1 MMPELIKSPIANPGN
16 PYAHLIEPVSALV
29 RDGGQLILARDDRSL
44 PSLQIEK
51 KSEDNYVTEVDYAV
65 QHLILDR
72 LAQLTPDFSVIAEE
86 AEARAFDSQRPTW
99 ILDPVDGTT
108 NLMRDLRLSA
118 VSLALHADGQ
128 MQLGMIYNPYA
139 NSFFHAVAGGGSFMN
154 NQPIRV
160 SSRTDLRD
168 GLIGFGTTPYD
179 RQDAHRTFVLLESV
193 FKRVLEIRRT
203 GSAAI
208 DLAYVACG
216 RLDGFFEMMLQ
227 PWDYAAG
234 MLLIREAGG
243 AITNWHGETPGL
255 SSGDS
260 ILASNG
266 SLHEPLLDLI
276 RDASS

>member
-1 MMPELIKSPIANPGN
+1 MPESKKSLTADQNN
-16 PYAHLIEPVSALV
+16 LYAHLIEPVSTLV

-44 PSLQIEK
+44 PALQIEK
-51 KSEDNYVTEVDYAV
+51 KSEDNYVTEIDYAV

-72 LAQLTPDFSVIAEE
+72 LAELTPDYAVIAEE
-86 AEARAFDSQRPTW
+86 AEARAFDSHRPTW

-118 VSLALHADGQ
+118 ISLALHADGQ

-139 NSFFHAVAGGGSFMN
+139 NEFFLAVAGGGSFMN
-154 NQPIRV
+154 GQPIQV
-160 SSRTDLRD
+160 SSRTHLRD
-168 GLIGFGTTPYD
+168 GLIGFGTTPYI
-179 RQDAHRTFVLLESV
+179 RQNAHRTFALLEKV
-193 FKRVLEIRRT
+193 FLQVLEIRRT

-243 AITNWHGETPGL
+243 VITNWQGETPGL
-255 SSGDS
+255 SNGDS

-266 SLHEPLLDLI
+266 DLHQPLLDLI
-276 RDASS
+276 Q

>member
-1 MMPELIKSPIANPGN
+1 MPESNKYLAADPNN
-16 PYAHLIEPVSALV
+16 LYAHLIEPVSALV

-44 PSLQIEK
+44 PALQIEK

-72 LAQLTPDFSVIAEE
+72 LAELTPGYAVIAEE
-86 AEARAFDSQRPTW
+86 AEARAFDRHRPTW

-128 MQLGMIYNPYA
+128 MHLGMIYNPYA
-139 NSFFHAVAGGGSFMN
+139 NEFFLAVSGGGSYMN
-154 NQPIRV
+154 GQPIRV
-160 SSRTDLRD
+160 SSRTRLRD
-168 GLIGFGTTPYD
+168 GLIGFGTTPYI
-179 RQDAHRTFVLLESV
+179 RQNAHRTFALLEKI
-193 FKRVLEIRRT
+193 FLQVLEIRRT

-208 DLAYVACG
+208 DLAYVSCG

-234 MLLIREAGG
+234 ILLIREAGG
-243 AITNWHGETPGL
+243 VITNWQGETPGL

-266 SLHEPLLDLI
+266 DLHQPLLDLI
-276 RDASS
+276 Q

>member
-1 MMPELIKSPIANPGN
+1 MPESKKCLTADQNN
-16 PYAHLIEPVSALV
+16 LYAHLIEPVSALV

-72 LAQLTPDFSVIAEE
+72 LAELTPGYAVIAEE
-86 AEARAFDSQRPTW
+86 AEARAFDSHRPTW

-139 NSFFHAVAGGGSFMN
+139 NEFFLAVAGGGSYMN
-154 NQPIRV
+154 GQPIRV
-160 SSRTDLRD
+160 STRTRLRD
-168 GLIGFGTTPYD
+168 GLIGFGTTPYI
-179 RQDAHRTFVLLESV
+179 RQNAHRTFTLLEKV
-193 FKRVLEIRRT
+193 FLQVLEIRRT

-216 RLDGFFEMMLQ
+216 RLDGFFEMTLQ

-243 AITNWHGETPGL
+243 VITNWQGETPGL

-266 SLHEPLLDLI
+266 DLHKPLLDLI
-276 RDASS
+276 Q